1 MLYQEVSTDVEN
13 NNTAGAPSVHVSTS
27 EGGDSFP
34 FHMRITI
41 EQSSKMLRSEIL
53 WVTFLLQFPSE
64 KTVPPLSTRNA
75 FEVLR
80 LDQTTKK
87 NLPVK
92 YPKPINGSFELFNK
106 LVNLCHET
114 GVFFRY

>member
-1 MLYQEVSTDVEN
+1 MVAIQRSNSKPKFLVDRGKKFSMLYHEVSADVEN

-53 WVTFLLQFPSE
+53 WILNTPVVMKLGLIICYYKSNLRTS
-64 KTVPPLSTRNA
+64 LS
-75 FEVLR
+75 
-80 LDQTTKK
+80 
-87 NLPVK
+87 
-92 YPKPINGSFELFNK
+92 
-106 LVNLCHET
+106 
-114 GVFFRY
+114 